1 MRSFRRFLMVAGTVF
16 AFTILAPS
24 VSAST
29 PHTLTLVK
37 DCSKFTGAVPSYCT
51 VTTSNVAAIPVGSR
65 IWYYGPVISSSVFLS
80 STIVINDGH
89 HNTAT
94 GYCNLDARSGVGL
107 CIVWKGTGTLTG
119 FHAIVNVSVDQAG
132 LWHYDGRYYFTGR

>member
-1 MRSFRRFLMVAGTVF
+1 MHSIRRFLMIAGTVL
-16 AFTILAPS
+16 AFTILAPA

-29 PHTLTLVK
+29 PHALSLTK

-51 VTTSNVAAIPVGSR
+51 VTTSNLAAIPVGAR
-65 IWYYGPVISSSVFLS
+65 IWYYGPVLSSTVFLS
-80 STIVINDGH
+80 STIVVDDGH

-94 GYCNLDARSGVGL
+94 GYCNLDARSGIGL
-107 CIVWKGTGTLTG
+107 CILWKGTGALTG
-119 FHAIVNVSVDQAG
+119 FHAIVNVSVDAAG